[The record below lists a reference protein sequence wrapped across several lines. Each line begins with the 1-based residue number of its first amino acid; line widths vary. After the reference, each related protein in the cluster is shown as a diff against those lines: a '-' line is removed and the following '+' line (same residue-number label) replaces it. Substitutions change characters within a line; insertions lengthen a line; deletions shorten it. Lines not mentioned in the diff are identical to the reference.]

1 MARFILQTVSMG
13 QTELVKG
20 VVKCMCTLKHGEV
33 GKKRKK
39 KKCHKCLLLIALGFR
54 NTQCI
59 QDCSQAVGHS

>member
-39 KKCHKCLLLIALGFR
+39 KKMPQVSFI
-54 NTQCI
+54 NSPWI
-59 QDCSQAVGHS
+59 QEHTMHPRL